1 MMRNLG
7 GIALLVGI
15 VGFFY
20 ASSQL
25 AEAPP
30 PNADA
35 SITEA
40 LRDSSGRW
48 ELARYGAAAVAGF
61 GLLMLVFPKGR

>member
-15 VGFFY
+15 LGFLY
-20 ASSQL
+20 SSSRL
-25 AEAPP
+25 TEAPP
-30 PNADA
+30 TSEAA
-35 SITEA
+35 SITEE
-40 LRDSSGRW
+40 LRESGGRW
-48 ELARYGAAAVAGF
+48 ELARYGSAAVGAF

>member
-7 GIALLVGI
+7 GIALLLGI

-25 AEAPP
+25 ADAPP
-30 PNADA
+30 RNDEV

-40 LRDSSGRW
+40 LRDKSGQW
-48 ELARYGAAAVAGF
+48 EVARYGAAAVGGF
-61 GLLMLVFPKGR
+61 GLLMLIFPKGR